1 MVWQKKKILGLWLVT
16 RMYNCCLFKCNL
28 KDKYFSW
35 WQRWMFFPKVTNKSL
50 QLVTSSQTTKNRF
63 MISYNIVGLK
73 TLRISFWLVIF
84 WNLASF

>member
-1 MVWQKKKILGLWLVT
+1 
-16 RMYNCCLFKCNL
+16 
-28 KDKYFSW
+28 
-35 WQRWMFFPKVTNKSL
+35 MFFPKVTNKSL

-63 MISYNIVGLK
+63 MISYNIDGLK